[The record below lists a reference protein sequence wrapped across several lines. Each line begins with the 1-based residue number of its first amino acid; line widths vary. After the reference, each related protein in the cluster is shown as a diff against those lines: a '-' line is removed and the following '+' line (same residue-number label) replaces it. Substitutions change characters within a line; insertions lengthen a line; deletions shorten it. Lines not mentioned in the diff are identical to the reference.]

1 MKNTPSF
8 WRMRIGPLCT
18 KSNAMNRLYCPRMMS
33 LLAGVTLVLSMSAQP
48 DRSEGPIGRDDVRER
63 MEAMVVGFLTEKLEL
78 NAEQA
83 QVFWPIFNAHK
94 ETKRVTERQEREAR
108 KALGSFDGESADEF
122 SALLDA
128 LEAAEIKNAQIRAAF
143 LREVSEAFDPDFAV
157 RCVRTQKEFERMMRE
172 QLQGRMSPEDRRAL
186 GKMGRGP
193 GRKQRR

>member
-1 MKNTPSF
+1 MNMVHCLSCVLLSAGLIFPSGL
-8 WRMRIGPLCT
+8 MAQTDPPT
-18 KSNAMNRLYCPRMMS
+18 ENRDRQ
-33 LLAGVTLVLSMSAQP
+33 VLRQ
-48 DRSEGPIGRDDVRER
+48 R
-63 MEAMVVGFLTEKLEL
+63 MEVLAVGFMTEELEL
-78 NAEQA
+78 DAETA

-108 KALGSFDGESADEF
+108 KALGSFDGESTDEF
-122 SALLDA
+122 NALLDA